1 MRGYLSAY
9 AAGQHEQQFGWKAF
23 RVLTVT
29 TDQYRLGSIVDA
41 LGRLVVPQSPGPA
54 LFWFALQHGLRQSD
68 PIECAWNDGTGQRRR
83 LV

>member
-1 MRGYLSAY
+1 MRAYLNAY

-29 TDQYRLGSIVDA
+29 TDQNRLGSMVKV
-41 LGRLVVPQSPGPA
+41 LRSLSVPQSPGLA
-54 LFWFALQHGLRQSD
+54 LFWFAPREEFTRNDPLGNTWRDSADRPQS
-68 PIECAWNDGTGQRRR
+68 